1 MLFLFRSAPEVEKRI
16 HSKLFRKFW
25 RSRGTKEPAYITVH
39 AFTKTHKPTCIFRPA
54 CIWIWLVFVF
64 GLHTCES
71 CASSS
76 VQGKWGA
83 SECNPK
89 WGKIPDAI
97 FLFYRAGLPP
107 LYFLFQALTVLV
119 FSRLWSVWSGAW
131 KMFCIKVALEAP
143 LDLPHAIKVIFPMFL
158 LRPWVGSRQTV
169 LEYGHALV

>member
-1 MLFLFRSAPEVEKRI
+1 M
-16 HSKLFRKFW
+16 
-25 RSRGTKEPAYITVH
+25 
-39 AFTKTHKPTCIFRPA
+39 FTKTFDEQLTHKITAEDLDLISAKNFFSYMLLRRGAFRRA
-54 CIWIWLVFVF
+54 CIWIWFVFVY

-107 LYFLFQALTVLV
+107 LYFLFPALTVLV
-119 FSRLWSVWSGAW
+119 FPRLWSVWSGAW
-131 KMFCIKVALEAP
+131 RMFCIKVALEAP
-143 LDLPHAIKVIFPMFL
+143 LDLPPAIKVIFPMFL
-158 LRPWVGSRQTV
+158 LQPWVGSRQSV